1 MKESVAAFERRTGL
15 RYAPAPDLRTLARP
29 LSPCTAC
36 PTLFRYP
43 GPEGQRDHLRGSLR
57 RLAPAAR
64 EGVWLTS
71 DPRGGAGQPSAVR
84 LFGIVALLE
93 PLRLSPCAGPERGT
107 YLGANLPLRGLPGVV
122 WVPPSLV
129 GARVP
134 WDRLRSEDQ
143 LRRHA
148 GPLWDDEKGRVLEAL
163 SRYLEELQALR
174 RAGAPG
180 TERPW
185 CATPARA
192 RRALLERYGVRPAWT
207 AA

>member
-1 MKESVAAFERRTGL
+1 VKETVASFERRTGL
-15 RYAPAPDLRTLARP
+15 RYAPAGVGRSLAP
-29 LSPCTAC
+29 GEAC

-43 GPEGQRDHLRGSLR
+43 GPEGVRDLLHNSLR
-57 RLAPAAR
+57 SLAPRGHA
-64 EGVWLTS
+64 VWLTS
-71 DPRGGAGQPSAVR
+71 DPRGSAGQPSAVK

-93 PLRLSPCAGPERGT
+93 PLRLSPCAGRERRT

-129 GARVP
+129 GKRLP
-134 WDRLRSEDQ
+134 WDRLRRAEELPRADAE
-143 LRRHA
+143 RA
-148 GPLWDDEKGRVLEAL
+148 RVLEAL
-163 SRYLEELQALR
+163 HRYLEELAELR